1 MGVDNKAGICQVEM
15 YGHVAWVPGITK
27 DILTTAT
34 MTTMTQSPPSLV
46 IKLFLQSG
54 LKLSMGAASQLVVV
68 SQ

>member
-15 YGHVAWVPGITK
+15 YGHVAWAPGITK

-46 IKLFLQSG
+46 IKLFLRSG